1 MSDDILRIVLQ
12 KVENMEHK
20 ITSAKSLN
28 GGFDKLMLEV
38 SHIKEVQEDI
48 LDGIKG
54 VKRTLY
60 EPDSGL
66 FSRVK
71 QLETESARR
80 MEYIQESKP
89 ALEFSKELVV
99 WKRQADKDL
108 EDVEQ
113 LRVEMAKLQDWKS
126 GMQKIMWLLGTA
138 AGGLWAKHIMDM
150 VLS

>member
-1 MSDDILRIVLQ
+1 M
-12 KVENMEHK
+12 
-20 ITSAKSLN
+20 
-28 GGFDKLMLEV
+28 
-38 SHIKEVQEDI
+38 
-48 LDGIKG
+48 
-54 VKRTLY
+54 
-60 EPDSGL
+60 
-66 FSRVK
+66 
-71 QLETESARR
+71 
-80 MEYIQESKP
+80 ESKP

-108 EDVEQ
+108 EEVEQ

>member
-150 VLS
+150 IMS